1 MDRKLRFSTT
11 VAAAFLILLALA
23 ALPLAGELVPTTKP
37 EEVGL
42 SSERLTRIN
51 EMMKRHLA
59 AGEFAGGVTLVA
71 RKGKIAHLEA
81 HGVMD
86 LESKLPMPKN
96 AVFRIASMTK
106 PVTGVAIMM
115 MMEEGKLRIT
125 DPVSKFIPEFKDM
138 KVAVASP
145 TQGPPPPPA
154 AGQGPA
160 APRFYTVP
168 AERQITIRDLL
179 THTSGLASG
188 PMGNSDVRKVA
199 RKANET
205 LADYIP
211 RLALTALEFQPGTR
225 WMYSAQAGMDT
236 LGRIVEITS
245 GLPFD
250 RFLQQRVFE
259 PLGMKEIS
267 FYPTETL
274 EPRMPTVYQAGV
286 KGLQKNP
293 NPNSMSSKVY
303 FMGSG
308 GLITTAEEYAK
319 FGQMLLNGGELN
331 GKRLLSPR
339 TVEYMSA
346 VHIPDT
352 LPGRPAGEGYGLSVR
367 VVNHAVAGGMR
378 VSDGSFGW
386 SGVYGT
392 HFWVDPKEEIV
403 AVMMT
408 QTSVAAMRPEFE
420 NLVMSAIVK

>member
-1 MDRKLRFSTT
+1 M
-11 VAAAFLILLALA
+11 
-23 ALPLAGELVPTTKP
+23 
-37 EEVGL
+37 
-42 SSERLTRIN
+42 
-51 EMMKRHLA
+51 
-59 AGEFAGGVTLVA
+59 
-71 RKGKIAHLEA
+71 
-81 HGVMD
+81 
-86 LESKLPMPKN
+86 
-96 AVFRIASMTK
+96 
-106 PVTGVAIMM
+106 AIMM

-145 TQGPPPPPA
+145 VQGPPPPPA

-188 PMGNSDVRKVA
+188 PMGNSDVRKIA

-245 GLPFD
+245 GQSFD
-250 RFLQQRVFE
+250 QFLRQRVFD

-274 EPRMPTVYQAGV
+274 EPRMPTVYQAGA
-286 KGLQKNP
+286 KGLQKNQ

-352 LPGRPAGEGYGLSVR
+352 LPGRPVGEGYGLSVR
-367 VVNHAVAGGMR
+367 VVNHAVVGGAR
-378 VSDGSFGW
+378 VSDGSFG
-386 SGVYGT
+386 
-392 HFWVDPKEEIV
+392 
-403 AVMMT
+403 
-408 QTSVAAMRPEFE
+408 
-420 NLVMSAIVK
+420 